1 MLSEKLRKKIACNC
15 HNVTY
20 GKIYDA
26 VQAGAKTADEVAS
39 VTGASTGCGKCRE
52 FLEHLVKE
60 FAEDVKEL

>member
-1 MLSEKLRKKIACNC
+1 MLSDKMRAKIACNC

-26 VQAGAKTADEVAS
+26 VQNGARTADEVAKS
-39 VTGASTGCGKCRE
+39 TGASTGCGKCRE
-52 FLEHLVKE
+52 FLECLVRD

>member
-52 FLEHLVKE
+52 FLEHLVRE
-60 FAEDVKEL
+60 FAEE